1 MPNLLDSRRRIKSV
15 KNTQQITKAMKMVSA
30 AKLKRAQDRVVTAR
44 PFANKMM
51 EVLGGLAD
59 RIDEDFHHP
68 LLDARGDQRYLMVLI
83 TADKGLCGA
92 FNTNLIKAAQ
102 AFIVANPNKEVEIL
116 AVGRK
121 GRDFFR
127 RRGANLVGE
136 YIGLTGKGRVEF
148 SEALGVARDVVKRFT
163 EDKTI
168 DKAFVIYNEFKSVM
182 QQRVVTEQLLPV
194 ARQSHDVPPETYPNS
209 LTQSQFVDAVNAN
222 SRNRLSQ
229 VERDQLVSDLTSGAK
244 TRAQVLKML
253 EDPAAGGQPVTR
265 VDYIYE
271 QPPGEIFS
279 RLLPRLIETQIFR
292 ALLESIASEQ
302 GARMTAMDS
311 ASKNARE
318 LIDSLTLNMNRVRQ
332 AAITNEI
339 IEVVSGAAAL

>member
-1 MPNLLDSRRRIKSV
+1 MPNLLDIRRRLRSV

-44 PFANKMM
+44 PFANKMV
-51 EVLGGLAD
+51 EILGGLAS
-59 RIDEDFHHP
+59 RTDEDFHHP
-68 LLDARGDQRYLMVLI
+68 LLDQREDNKYLLVLI

-102 AFIVANPNKEVEIL
+102 AFINNNPGKQIELL

-127 RRGANLVGE
+127 RRNVPVVGE

-148 SEALGVARDVVKRFT
+148 AEALDVALDIINRFK
-163 EDKTI
+163 EDESL
-168 DKAFVIYNEFKSVM
+168 DKVFIIYNEFRSVL
-182 QQRVVTEQLLPV
+182 QQRVVLEQLLPI
-194 ARQSHDVPPETYPNS
+194 ARAKES
-209 LTQSQFVDAVNAN
+209 DAT
-222 SRNRLSQ
+222 
-229 VERDQLVSDLTSGAK
+229 EAK
-244 TRAQVLKML
+244 AQTLI
-253 EDPAAGGQPVTR
+253 
-265 VDYIYE
+265 DYIYE
-271 QPPGEIFS
+271 QPPAEIFS
-279 RLLPRLIETQIFR
+279 KLLPRFVETQVFR
-292 ALLESIASEQ
+292 ALLESVASEH

-311 ASKNARE
+311 ASKNASE
-318 LIDSLTLNMNRVRQ
+318 LIDKLTLNMNRVRQ

>member
-1 MPNLLDSRRRIKSV
+1 MPNLLDIRRRIKSV

-44 PFANKMM
+44 PFANKMS
-51 EVLGGLAD
+51 EVLAGLAE
-59 RIDEDFHHP
+59 RTDENFHHP
-68 LLDARGDQRYLMVLI
+68 LLDARGDERYLLILI

-102 AFIVANPNKEVEIL
+102 AFIVSNPGKQIEIL

-127 RRGANLVGE
+127 RRGATLAGE

-148 SEALGVARDVVKRFT
+148 SEALEVARDVIKRFS
-163 EDKTI
+163 EDKEI
-168 DKAFVIYNEFKSVM
+168 DKAFVVYNEFKSVM
-182 QQRVVTEQLLPV
+182 QQRVVIEQLLPV
-194 ARQSHDVPPETYPNS
+194 ARHAPT
-209 LTQSQFVDAVNAN
+209 
-222 SRNRLSQ
+222 
-229 VERDQLVSDLTSGAK
+229 GG
-244 TRAQVLKML
+244 
-253 EDPAAGGQPVTR
+253 EDPAPAEAVSL

-271 QPPGEIFS
+271 QPPGEIFAK
-279 RLLPRLIETQIFR
+279 LLPQLIETQIFR

-318 LIDSLTLNMNRVRQ
+318 LIDSLTLNMNRIRQ

>member
-1 MPNLLDSRRRIKSV
+1 MPNLLDIRRRIKSV

-44 PFANKMM
+44 PFANKMA
-51 EVLGGLAD
+51 EVLGELAK
-59 RIDEDFHHP
+59 RTDEDFHHP
-68 LLDARGDQRYLMVLI
+68 LLDLRGDQRYLLVLI

-92 FNTNLIKAAQ
+92 FNTNLTKAAQ
-102 AFIVANPNKEVEIL
+102 AFMRENADKQIEIM
-116 AVGRK
+116 AIGRK

-127 RRGANLVGE
+127 NRHATIASE
-136 YIGLTGKGRVEF
+136 YIGLTGKGRVDF
-148 SEALGVARDVVKRFT
+148 SEALEVARAIIKTYT
-163 EDKTI
+163 EDTGI
-168 DKAFVIYNEFKSVM
+168 DKVFLIYNEFKSVLS
-182 QQRVVTEQLLPV
+182 QRVVLEQLLPV
-194 ARQSHDVPPETYPNS
+194 SRAKEEEPEVK
-209 LTQSQFVDAVNAN
+209 SQ
-222 SRNRLSQ
+222 
-229 VERDQLVSDLTSGAK
+229 
-244 TRAQVLKML
+244 
-253 EDPAAGGQPVTR
+253 QPVNL

-271 QPPGEIFS
+271 QPPEEMFS

-311 ASKNARE
+311 ASKNASE
-318 LIDSLTLNMNRVRQ
+318 LIESLTLNMNRIRQ

>member
-1 MPNLLDSRRRIKSV
+1 MPNLLDIRRRIKSV

-44 PFANKMM
+44 PFATKMM
-51 EVLGGLAD
+51 DVLSELAS
-59 RIDEDFHHP
+59 RTDEGFHHP
-68 LLDARGDQRYLMVLI
+68 LLDPRGDERYLLVLV

-102 AFIVANPNKEVEIL
+102 SFIRENPGKRIEIV

-127 RRGANLVGE
+127 RTNIPLVGE

-148 SEALGVARDVVKRFT
+148 SEDEK
-163 EDKTI
+163 I
-168 DKAFVIYNEFKSVM
+168 DKAFVIYNEFKSVI
-182 QQRVVTEQLLPV
+182 QQRVVLEQLLPV
-194 ARQSHDVPPETYPNS
+194 SKATSEPTSSTP
-209 LTQSQFVDAVNAN
+209 AN
-222 SRNRLSQ
+222 L
-229 VERDQLVSDLTSGAK
+229 
-244 TRAQVLKML
+244 
-253 EDPAAGGQPVTR
+253 

-271 QPPGEIFS
+271 QPPEEIFS
-279 RLLPRLIETQIFR
+279 QLLPRLIETQIFR
-292 ALLESIASEQ
+292 ALLESVASEQ

-318 LIDSLTLNMNRVRQ
+318 LIDSLTLNMNRARQ

>member
-1 MPNLLDSRRRIKSV
+1 MPNLLDIRRRLKSV

-30 AKLKRAQDRVVTAR
+30 AKLKRAQNRVVTAR
-44 PFANKMM
+44 PFANKMT
-51 EVLGGLAD
+51 EILGGLAD
-59 RIDEDFHHP
+59 RTDENFHHP
-68 LLDARGDQRYLMVLI
+68 LLDARGDERYLLVLV

-102 AFIVANPNKEVEIL
+102 VFVAKNPDKQIEIL
-116 AVGRK
+116 PVGRK

-127 RRGANLVGE
+127 RRGATLAGE
-136 YIGLTGKGRVEF
+136 YIGLTGKGRVDF
-148 SEALGVARDVVKRFT
+148 SEALDLARDVINRFT
-163 EDKTI
+163 EDEGI
-168 DKAFVIYNEFKSVM
+168 DKVFVIYNEFKSVL

-194 ARQSHDVPPETYPNS
+194 ARAASVVEEPAGSAEP
-209 LTQSQFVDAVNAN
+209 LT
-222 SRNRLSQ
+222 L
-229 VERDQLVSDLTSGAK
+229 
-244 TRAQVLKML
+244 
-253 EDPAAGGQPVTR
+253 

-271 QPPGEIFS
+271 QPPATIFS
-279 RLLPRLIETQIFR
+279 QLLPRLVETQIFR
-292 ALLESIASEQ
+292 ALLESVASEQ

-339 IEVVSGAAAL
+339 IEVVSGAAAQ

>member
-1 MPNLLDSRRRIKSV
+1 MPNLLDIRRRLKSV

-44 PFANKMM
+44 PFANKMI
-51 EVLGGLAD
+51 EVLGELAG
-59 RIDEDFHHP
+59 RTDENFHHP
-68 LLDARGDQRYLMVLI
+68 LLDERGDERYLVVLI

-102 AFIVANPNKEVEIL
+102 AFVREHAGKTIEIV

-127 RRGANLVGE
+127 RRGVLNGE
-136 YIGLTGKGRVEF
+136 YIGLTGKGRVDF
-148 SEALGVARDVVKRFT
+148 AEAIEVARDIIKRFT
-163 EDKTI
+163 EDQEL
-168 DKAFVIYNEFKSVM
+168 DKAFVIYNEFKSVL
-182 QQRVVTEQLLPV
+182 QQRVVVEQLLPV
-194 ARQSHDVPPETYPNS
+194 SRGKTDTE
-209 LTQSQFVDAVNAN
+209 AN
-222 SRNRLSQ
+222 
-229 VERDQLVSDLTSGAK
+229 TSA
-244 TRAQVLKML
+244 
-253 EDPAAGGQPVTR
+253 QPVSL

-271 QPPGEIFS
+271 QPPAEMFS
-279 RLLPRLIETQIFR
+279 QLLPRLIETQIFR
-292 ALLESIASEQ
+292 ALLESVASEQ

-311 ASKNARE
+311 ASKNASE

-339 IEVVSGAAAL
+339 IEVVSGAAAQ

>member
-1 MPNLLDSRRRIKSV
+1 MPNLLDIRRRIKSV

-44 PFANKMM
+44 PFANKMA
-51 EVLGGLAD
+51 EVLGELAK
-59 RIDEDFHHP
+59 RTDEDFHHP
-68 LLDARGDQRYLMVLI
+68 LLDLRGDQRYLLVLI

-92 FNTNLIKAAQ
+92 FNTNLTKAAQ
-102 AFIVANPNKEVEIL
+102 AFIRENSDKQIELMAI
-116 AVGRK
+116 GRK

-127 RRGANLVGE
+127 NRNATIASE
-136 YIGLTGKGRVEF
+136 HIGLTGKGRVDF
-148 SEALGVARDVVKRFT
+148 SEALEVARAII
-163 EDKTI
+163 KTYTDDTGI
-168 DKAFVIYNEFKSVM
+168 DKVFLIYNEFKSVLS
-182 QQRVVTEQLLPV
+182 QRVVLEQLLPV
-194 ARQSHDVPPETYPNS
+194 SRAKEEEPEVK
-209 LTQSQFVDAVNAN
+209 TQ
-222 SRNRLSQ
+222 
-229 VERDQLVSDLTSGAK
+229 
-244 TRAQVLKML
+244 
-253 EDPAAGGQPVTR
+253 QPVNL

-271 QPPGEIFS
+271 QPPEEMFS

-311 ASKNARE
+311 ASKNASE
-318 LIDSLTLNMNRVRQ
+318 LIESLTLNMNRIRQ

>member
-1 MPNLLDSRRRIKSV
+1 MPNLLDIRRRIKSV

-51 EVLGGLAD
+51 EVLSGLAD

-68 LLDARGDQRYLMVLI
+68 LLDMRGDERYLLVLV

-102 AFIVANPNKEVEIL
+102 AFIAANSNKQIELL

-127 RRGANLVGE
+127 RRSAVLAGE
-136 YIGLTGKGRVEF
+136 YIGLTGKGRVDF
-148 SEALGVARDVVKRFT
+148 SEALEVARDVIKRFS
-163 EDKTI
+163 EDKAI
-168 DKAFVIYNEFKSVM
+168 DKAFVIYNEFKSVL

-194 ARQSHDVPPETYPNS
+194 ARGTSTDGQDVAT
-209 LTQSQFVDAVNAN
+209 
-222 SRNRLSQ
+222 
-229 VERDQLVSDLTSGAK
+229 
-244 TRAQVLKML
+244 
-253 EDPAAGGQPVTR
+253 PAPAVTR

-271 QPPGEIFS
+271 QPPQEIFA
-279 RLLPRLIETQIFR
+279 RLLPRLVETQIFR

-339 IEVVSGAAAL
+339 IEVVSGASAQ